1 MAIFIALNLS
11 CEHKSVGAQVFN
23 KGRNKVV
30 TSGKMREAGK
40 SGWNNRSLEFL
51 VKVSFCLSGIVL
63 ITYQHKLSDTE
74 ASHVLYLLR
83 EI

>member
-1 MAIFIALNLS
+1 M
-11 CEHKSVGAQVFN
+11 E
-23 KGRNKVV
+23 
-30 TSGKMREAGK
+30 KMQEAGK

-63 ITYQHKLSDTE
+63 TTYQHNLSETE
-74 ASHVLYLLR
+74 ASHVLSLLR